1 MASGNIAIKS
11 FWYTH
16 NSQLI
21 HHSQLT
27 KIAIINSCSLD
38 YLYRNFLGKMKK
50 VFLIYAVLVVSII
63 GWYLTAGK
71 GKKIIND
78 SKATALKVSKH
89 SRQFNESIE
98 AVMESYYK
106 MIDDFTKG
114 DTVAV
119 NKNAEKLKAF
129 LDNLKIDELK
139 TDSSIYE
146 TAAGIWDN
154 TRTEIAGMIT
164 DPSLEAKRE
173 SLNLFSNELF
183 TLLLTIHYDLAK
195 LYWQECASAFG
206 EDTPG
211 NWISASEQSQN
222 PYGKKDCVT
231 VKKVINFVP
240 ADSTKKS

>member
-1 MASGNIAIKS
+1 
-11 FWYTH
+11 
-16 NSQLI
+16 
-21 HHSQLT
+21 
-27 KIAIINSCSLD
+27 
-38 YLYRNFLGKMKK
+38 MKK

-129 LDNLKIDELK
+129 LDNLKIDELV
-139 TDSSIYE
+139 IF
-146 TAAGIWDN
+146 
-154 TRTEIAGMIT
+154 
-164 DPSLEAKRE
+164 
-173 SLNLFSNELF
+173 FSNENNYIF
-183 TLLLTIHYDLAK
+183 YIYFYFIK
-195 LYWQECASAFG
+195 
-206 EDTPG
+206 
-211 NWISASEQSQN
+211 
-222 PYGKKDCVT
+222 
-231 VKKVINFVP
+231 
-240 ADSTKKS
+240 